1 MSKVP
6 AAVKELDEA
15 SIERARYVATLSPGA
30 HIHISGICGTG
41 TSAVLSLLK
50 QLGYRVTGSDKAFYP
65 PMGPRVK
72 KLADAVYSGYAAENL
87 EETPD
92 LVVIGNALSKDNPEV
107 QAVFERGLPYASMPE
122 VFSALLIGSRE
133 ECRTSIVV
141 SGTHG
146 KTTTTA
152 ALASILEDA
161 GRHPGYFIGGVPN
174 ELPSGIRPVSKE
186 LLLAN
191 RVVVLEGDEYDSAFF
206 AKYSKFHNYR
216 PDIAI
221 VTSLEFDHA
230 DIYQSLAEIE
240 LEFTRFVRRIPSDGM
255 ILVCDQGDSLAA
267 LADSWEKDPLVQATV
282 LRYGLAESSDY
293 QLLSRTPWQYQDIP
307 EKRIGQRLRF
317 LLSGHEM
324 EAKTTLSGQHN
335 ALNLLVCAA
344 VARRLGVGD
353 QELGQ
358 GIQNF
363 TGVQR
368 RQQILL
374 EIAGITVIED
384 FAHHPSAVTTT
395 LSGLKEAYPEK
406 RLVAVFEPRSNT
418 SRRGYFQEEYGKS
431 FQSADLSVLR
441 EVQDAGSYS
450 STEDEIVALD
460 VAQVKRDIKEGGGEA
475 KSFAEVDAIRKYLL
489 DELRSGDLVVLMS
502 NGDFDGL
509 SEILVNALKR
519 KHS

>member
-1 MSKVP
+1 MSNVP
-6 AAVKELDEA
+6 PAVKELDDA
-15 SIERARYVATLSPGA
+15 SVERARFVASLPPGS
-30 HIHISGICGTG
+30 HVHISGICGTG

-50 QLGYRVTGSDKAFYP
+50 QLGFRVSGSDKAFYP
-65 PMGPRVK
+65 PMGPLVK
-72 KLADAVYSGYAAENL
+72 RLADKVYIGYGAENL

-92 LVVIGNALSKDNPEV
+92 LVVIGNALSSDNPEV
-107 QAVFERGLPYASMPE
+107 LEVFEQGIPFASMPE

-133 ECRTSIVV
+133 DCPTSVVV

-146 KTTTTA
+146 KTTTSA
-152 ALASILEDA
+152 ALATILEEA

-191 RVVVLEGDEYDSAFF
+191 RAVVLEGDEYDSAFF

-230 DIYQSLAEIE
+230 DIYTSLEEIE
-240 LEFTRFVRRIPSDGM
+240 LEFTRFVRRIPSDGL
-255 ILVCDQGDSLAA
+255 ILVCDQGESLAA
-267 LADSWEKDPLVQATV
+267 LTKAWEEDKSITAGIE
-282 LRYGLAESSDY
+282 RYGLEETSEY
-293 QLLSRTPWQYQDIP
+293 RLLSRDPWQYQDIP
-307 EKRIGQRLRF
+307 EKHVGQQLRF
-317 LLSGHEM
+317 SLLGTEV
-324 EAKTTLSGQHN
+324 EAKTMLSGQHN
-335 ALNLLVCAA
+335 ALNLLACAA

-353 QELGQ
+353 QELAR
-358 GIQNF
+358 GIREF

-368 RQQILL
+368 RQQTLL
-374 EIAGITVIED
+374 ELAGITVLED
-384 FAHHPSAVTTT
+384 FAHHPSAVATT
-395 LSGLKEAYPEK
+395 LQGLKESYPKK

-418 SRRGYFQEEYGKS
+418 SRRGYFQNEYGRS
-431 FQSADLSVLR
+431 FQAADLSIIK

-450 STEDEIVALD
+450 GTNDEIVALD
-460 VAQVKRDIKEGGGEA
+460 VEKVKKDIEATGGKA
-475 KSFAEVDAIRKYLL
+475 KSFAEVEGIRKFLL
-489 DELRSGDLVVLMS
+489 GELRSGDLVVLMS

-509 SEILVNALKR
+509 SEILMNALKR